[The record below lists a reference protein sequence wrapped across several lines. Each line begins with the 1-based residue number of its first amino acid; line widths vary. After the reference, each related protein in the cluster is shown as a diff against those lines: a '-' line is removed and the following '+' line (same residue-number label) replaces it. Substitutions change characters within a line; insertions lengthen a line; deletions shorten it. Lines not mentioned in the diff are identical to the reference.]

1 MYNTLTSEELIKQEF
16 SKERQDS
23 DKSSTLHVVP
33 GIDDKLLIK
42 SLELFK
48 DSDFNIDPAKI
59 IAILN
64 SNTGFTMILT
74 GLNSYIRYPDK
85 STTNIDYTNIISI
98 ELDETELTNPKLTII
113 NNEFNEIELT
123 ENILGQDISIYFLN
137 NLFEGLLRKDVQK
150 ISYKQYSQFEHLSN
164 ESKFSYFKYII
175 HYLKAD
181 DGKVDINETKELA
194 TLMAQLRID
203 EELSKKNKGI

>member
-64 SNTGFTMILT
+64 SNTGFTM
-74 GLNSYIRYPDK
+74 D
-85 STTNIDYTNIISI
+85 IDRF
-98 ELDETELTNPKLTII
+98 K
-113 NNEFNEIELT
+113 F
-123 ENILGQDISIYFLN
+123 IY
-137 NLFEGLLRKDVQK
+137 K
-150 ISYKQYSQFEHLSN
+150 ISGQINYKH
-164 ESKFSYFKYII
+164 
-175 HYLKAD
+175 
-181 DGKVDINETKELA
+181 
-194 TLMAQLRID
+194 
-203 EELSKKNKGI
+203 

>member
-48 DSDFNIDPAKI
+48 I
-59 IAILN
+59 IVILN